1 MIDGILK
8 SLSRSLASGRGTV
21 CAARFERAHKCR
33 FPSPRRR
40 TGVGDERD
48 HSKPL
53 PARNLTFAGS
63 LGSVSSRAWLGVL
76 TAFSLM
82 SCLANPAHS
91 QSAWTRN
98 KNSGFAR
105 LGITTLNTSSFYTPM
120 GKKINSASYNDVT
133 ASFYGEYGITNNL
146 TSTLYFPFLR
156 HHSLE
161 TTNSVTGSG
170 DAIVGFKYRFLR
182 SATPVA
188 VAVDFGVPTG
198 EQHGLVAIRG
208 VPDGSFRLPTGDGEF
223 NTRVSLYASRA
234 FREGNT
240 FLSGGGGYNFR
251 TRGYTDEVS
260 YFLNAGNHLFSG
272 LWLSGTV
279 MGLFPAQ
286 EPDIERAVGF
296 GVGEG
301 VQYITAGGEIQ
312 YNFTSRSSVSFGY
325 YRPLQ
330 GRNILAGGGF
340 VFAVSREFGR

>member
-1 MIDGILK
+1 M
-8 SLSRSLASGRGTV
+8 LAL
-21 CAARFERAHKCR
+21 F
-33 FPSPRRR
+33 
-40 TGVGDERD
+40 
-48 HSKPL
+48 
-53 PARNLTFAGS
+53 
-63 LGSVSSRAWLGVL
+63 LGKAQ
-76 TAFSLM
+76 A
-82 SCLANPAHS
+82 

-105 LGITTLNTSSFYTPM
+105 LGVTSLNTSSFYTPL
-120 GKKINSASYNDVT
+120 GNRLNSAKYSDVT

-146 TSTLYFPFLR
+146 TGMLYFPFLR

-161 TTNSVTGSG
+161 TTDSVTGPG

-182 SATPVA
+182 GATPLA

-198 EQHGLVAIRG
+198 EQQGLVAIKG

-234 FREGNT
+234 FRDGNT

-260 YFLNAGNHLFSG
+260 YFVNAGNHLFSAF
-272 LWLSGTV
+272 WVTGTV
-279 MGLFPAQ
+279 MGLFPAR
-286 EPDIERAVGF
+286 EPNIERAVGF

-301 VQYITAGGEIQ
+301 VEYITAGGEIQ
-312 YNFTSRSSVSFGY
+312 YNITKRSSVSFGY

-330 GRNILAGGGF
+330 GKNVLAGGGF
-340 VFAVSREFGR
+340 VLAVSREF